1 MTSLSYDEV
10 FDDFLGRV
18 ADFDFSTMDESTA
31 NYLMAEYL
39 QKVVSRPYIR
49 RLFKSISADK
59 EIHLIE
65 FEMVDVVDEDAD
77 LEFVKTILSK
87 GMVVEWLEPQV
98 RTKVNIAQFFGG
110 KEQKYYSQSNHIA
123 ELRALLRDTE
133 AELRG
138 EIRDRG
144 YIYNAYLGNLK

>member
-18 ADFDFSTMDESTA
+18 ADYDFSKMDESTA
-31 NYLMAEYL
+31 NYLMSEYL
-39 QKVVSRPYIR
+39 QKVLSRSYIR
-49 RLFKSISADK
+49 RLFNSISYDK
-59 EIHLIE
+59 EIHIIE
-65 FEMVDVVDEDAD
+65 FEIDNQVDDEAD

-98 RTKVNIAQFFGG
+98 RNKVNISQFFGG

-123 ELRALLRDTE
+123 ELRALLEDTE
-133 AELRG
+133 RDLRR

-144 YIYNAYLGNLK
+144 YIYNPYLENTK

>member
-87 GMVVEWLEPQV
+87 GMVVEWLDPQV

>member
-110 KEQKYYSQSNHIA
+110 KEQKYYSQSNHIS
-123 ELRALLRDTE
+123 ELRALLEDTE
-133 AELRG
+133 IELRR

-144 YIYNAYLGNLK
+144 YIYNSYLGDS

>member
-110 KEQKYYSQSNHIA
+110 KEQKYFSQSNHIA
-123 ELRALLRDTE
+123 ELRALLHDTE
-133 AELRG
+133 VELRG

-144 YIYNAYLGNLK
+144 YIYNSYLGNTK

>member
-18 ADFDFSTMDESTA
+18 ADYDFSIMDESTA
-31 NYLMAEYL
+31 NYLMSEYL
-39 QKVVSRPYIR
+39 QKVLARPYIR
-49 RLFKSISADK
+49 RLFSSVSADK
-59 EIHLIE
+59 EIHLIQ
-65 FEMVDVVDEDAD
+65 FEVAEKVDDDAD

-98 RTKVNIAQFFGG
+98 KNKVNISQFFGG
-110 KEQKYYSQSNHIA
+110 KEQKFYSQSNHIA
-123 ELRALLRDTE
+123 ELRGLLEDTE
-133 AELRG
+133 RELRG

-144 YIYNAYLGNLK
+144 YIYNPYLENTK

>member
-49 RLFKSISADK
+49 RLFSSINADK

-110 KEQKYYSQSNHIA
+110 KEQKYYSQSNHM
-123 ELRALLRDTE
+123 T
-133 AELRG
+133 ELRG
-138 EIRDRG
+138 LFEDTEKELKAEIRDRG
-144 YIYNAYLGNLK
+144 YIYNTYLGNTK

>member
-1 MTSLSYDEV
+1 MTSLSYDEI

-49 RLFKSISADK
+49 RLFKSINADK

-65 FEMVDVVDEDAD
+65 FEMIDVVDEDSD

-110 KEQKYYSQSNHIA
+110 KEQKYYSQSNHIS
-123 ELRALLRDTE
+123 
-133 AELRG
+133 ELRG
-138 EIRDRG
+138 LLEDTEKELKSEIRDRG
-144 YIYNAYLGNLK
+144 YIYNPYLGNTK

>member
-1 MTSLSYDEV
+1 MTSLSYDEI

-49 RLFKSISADK
+49 RLFKSINADK

-65 FEMVDVVDEDAD
+65 FEMTDVVDEDSD

-110 KEQKYYSQSNHIA
+110 KEQKYYSQSNHIS
-123 ELRALLRDTE
+123 
-133 AELRG
+133 ELRG
-138 EIRDRG
+138 LLEDTEKELKSEIRDRG
-144 YIYNAYLGNLK
+144 YIYNPYLGNTK

>member
-10 FDDFLGRV
+10 FNDFLGRI
-18 ADFDFSTMDESTA
+18 ADYDFSKMDESTA
-31 NYLMAEYL
+31 NYLMSEYL
-39 QKVVSRPYIR
+39 QKVLSRPYIR
-49 RLFKSISADK
+49 RLFSSISYDK

-65 FEMVDVVDEDAD
+65 FEMAKAVDEDAD

-98 RTKVNIAQFFGG
+98 RNRVNIAQFFGG
-110 KEQKYYSQSNHIA
+110 KEQKYYSQSNHIS
-123 ELRALLRDTE
+123 ELRALLEDTE
-133 AELRG
+133 IELRR

-144 YIYNAYLGNLK
+144 YIYNSYLGDS

>member
-49 RLFKSISADK
+49 RLFKSISTDK
-59 EIHLIE
+59 EIHLVE

>member
-10 FDDFLGRV
+10 FDGFLGRV

-49 RLFKSISADK
+49 RLFKSINADK

-65 FEMVDVVDEDAD
+65 FEMTDVVDEDSD

-110 KEQKYYSQSNHIA
+110 KEQKYYSQSNHIS
-123 ELRALLRDTE
+123 
-133 AELRG
+133 ELRG
-138 EIRDRG
+138 LLEDTEKELKSEIRDRG
-144 YIYNAYLGNLK
+144 YIYNPYLGNTK

>member
-133 AELRG
+133 TELRG

>member
-18 ADFDFSTMDESTA
+18 ADYDFSKMDESTA
-31 NYLMAEYL
+31 NYLMSEYL
-39 QKVVSRPYIR
+39 QKVLSRSYIR
-49 RLFKSISADK
+49 RLFSSISYDK
-59 EIHLIE
+59 EIHIIE
-65 FEMVDVVDEDAD
+65 FEIDNQVDDEAD

-98 RTKVNIAQFFGG
+98 RNKVNISQFFGG

-123 ELRALLRDTE
+123 ELRALLEDTE
-133 AELRG
+133 RDLRR

-144 YIYNAYLGNLK
+144 YIYNPYLENTK

>member
-65 FEMVDVVDEDAD
+65 FEMIDVVDEDAD

-110 KEQKYYSQSNHIA
+110 KEQKYYSQSNHIS
-123 ELRALLRDTE
+123 ELRALLEDTE
-133 AELRG
+133 IELRR

-144 YIYNAYLGNLK
+144 YIYNSYLGDS

>member
-49 RLFKSISADK
+49 RLFNSINTDQ
-59 EIHLIE
+59 EIHLLE

-110 KEQKYYSQSNHIA
+110 KEQKYYSQSNHIS
-123 ELRALLRDTE
+123 
-133 AELRG
+133 ELRG
-138 EIRDRG
+138 LLEDTEKELKAEIRDRG
-144 YIYNAYLGNLK
+144 YIYNAYLGNTK

>member
-65 FEMVDVVDEDAD
+65 FEMIDVVDEDAD

-133 AELRG
+133 IELRG

-144 YIYNAYLGNLK
+144 YIYNSYLGNIK

>member
-10 FDDFLGRV
+10 FNDFLGRI
-18 ADFDFSTMDESTA
+18 ADYDFSKMDESTA
-31 NYLMAEYL
+31 NYLMSEYL
-39 QKVVSRPYIR
+39 QKVLSRPYIR
-49 RLFKSISADK
+49 RLFSSISYDK

-65 FEMVDVVDEDAD
+65 FEMAKVVDEDAD

-98 RTKVNIAQFFGG
+98 RNRVNIAQFFGG
-110 KEQKYYSQSNHIA
+110 KEQKYYSQSNHIS
-123 ELRALLRDTE
+123 ELRALLEDTE
-133 AELRG
+133 IELRR

-144 YIYNAYLGNLK
+144 YIYNSYLGDS

>member
-18 ADFDFSTMDESTA
+18 ADYDFSRMDESTA
-31 NYLMAEYL
+31 NYLMSEYL
-39 QKVVSRPYIR
+39 QKVVARSYIR
-49 RLFKSISADK
+49 RLFSQINVDK
-59 EIHLIE
+59 EIHSIN
-65 FEMVDVVDEDAD
+65 FEISEKFDDDAD
-77 LEFVKTILSK
+77 REFVKTILSK

-98 RTKVNIAQFFGG
+98 RSKVNISQFFGG

-123 ELRALLRDTE
+123 ELRGLLEDTE
-133 AELRG
+133 RDLRR

-144 YIYNAYLGNLK
+144 YVYNAYLENIK

>member
-110 KEQKYYSQSNHIA
+110 KEQKYYSQSNHIS
-123 ELRALLRDTE
+123 ELRALLEDTE
-133 AELRG
+133 IDLRR

-144 YIYNAYLGNLK
+144 YIYNSYLGDS

>member
-49 RLFKSISADK
+49 RLFSSINADK

-87 GMVVEWLEPQV
+87 GMVIEWLEPQV

-110 KEQKYYSQSNHIA
+110 KEQKYYSQSNHM
-123 ELRALLRDTE
+123 T
-133 AELRG
+133 ELRG
-138 EIRDRG
+138 LLEDTEKELKAEIRDRG
-144 YIYNAYLGNLK
+144 YIYNTYLGNTK

>member
-10 FDDFLGRV
+10 FNDFLGRI
-18 ADFDFSTMDESTA
+18 ADYDFSKMDESTA
-31 NYLMAEYL
+31 NYLMSEYL
-39 QKVVSRPYIR
+39 QKVLSRPYIR
-49 RLFKSISADK
+49 RLFSSISYDK

-65 FEMVDVVDEDAD
+65 FGMAKVVDEDAD

-98 RTKVNIAQFFGG
+98 RNRVNIAQFFGG
-110 KEQKYYSQSNHIA
+110 KEQKYYSQSNHIS
-123 ELRALLRDTE
+123 ELRALLEDTE
-133 AELRG
+133 IELRR

-144 YIYNAYLGNLK
+144 YIYNSYLGDS

>member
-18 ADFDFSTMDESTA
+18 ADYDFSKMDESTA
-31 NYLMAEYL
+31 NYLMSEYL
-39 QKVVSRPYIR
+39 QKVLSRSYIR
-49 RLFKSISADK
+49 RLFSSIQYDK
-59 EIHLIE
+59 EIHIIE
-65 FEMVDVVDEDAD
+65 FEIDNQVDDEAD

-98 RTKVNIAQFFGG
+98 RNKVNISQFFGG

-123 ELRALLRDTE
+123 ELRALLEDTE
-133 AELRG
+133 RDLRR

-144 YIYNAYLGNLK
+144 YIYNPYLENTK